1 MRPAEKARSLPN
13 ARAAPHG
20 YLRPL
25 EETRADSALGS
36 GEALRHA
43 RRDETTLERF
53 SACEAFDAA
62 YVWPSAKFKARLDD
76 ARGVLEATA
85 KAAGDAFLIERF
97 AEIEAGGDARDR
109 GAAAIRSFCPR
120 PPAPTRRPAAREEA
134 QRRFAFVHPR

>member
-62 YVWPSAKFKARLDD
+62 YVWPSAEFKARLDD

-97 AEIEAGGDARDR
+97 AEIEAGGEKNARGDAK
-109 GAAAIRSFCPR
+109 
-120 PPAPTRRPAAREEA
+120 RRRR
-134 QRRFAFVHPR
+134 RRFARFALLLIS